1 MSSAILKLMLQ
12 FDVDVVFRALADPTR
27 RAMLEHLDAG
37 PATVTALAEPFD
49 ISLSAVTQHV
59 RVLER
64 AALITSAKDGRVRM
78 CSLQRDTL
86 HRAEA
91 WLVERRLSWERRLD
105 RLEQHLD
112 DRDRPTEGQIP

>member
-1 MSSAILKLMLQ
+1 MLQ
-12 FDVDVVFRALADPTR
+12 FDLDTVFRALADPTR

-64 AALITSAKDGRVRM
+64 AELITSVKDGRVRV
-78 CSLQRDTL
+78 CSLERYTL
-86 HRAEA
+86 QRAEA
-91 WLVERRLSWERRLD
+91 WLVERRLSWDRRLD

-112 DRDRPTEGQIP
+112 ERDQPNRRTEGLSP